1 MAIKF
6 VDRVPT
12 RPGRI
17 KITPEDGSDVWYGV
31 MERADEPSVE
41 GTPINAANLNA
52 MQENQGM
59 SGYMTVYVAPSGSD
73 SLGTGLI
80 TAPYATITKAVSV
93 IPKQLNGYT
102 AMIYIES
109 GVYPE
114 KLTINGFSGGT
125 LMLTGVV
132 GASISVSSLSIQHTE
147 MLIFRNL
154 NFNVIGG
161 DDVLYGVHATG
172 SCMVVDTGS
181 FSASNASVSGI
192 YAILGSTVYLTNLSV
207 SAVGNALTATNGA
220 QIIVGTLTGTA
231 TESGMRVT
239 GGGRITFGS
248 STLTAPTMYVTA
260 SGGRILTGAQ
270 SNIPNY

>member
-17 KITPEDGSDVWYGV
+17 KITPEDGSPVWYGV

-52 MQENQGM
+52 MQQNQGM
-59 SGYMTVYVAPSGSD
+59 SGNLTVYVATSGSD
-73 SLGTGLI
+73 SLGDGTI
-80 TAPYATITKAVSV
+80 TAPYATITKALNVF
-93 IPKQLNGYT
+93 PKQLNGYT
-102 AMIYIES
+102 ATIYIES
-109 GVYPE
+109 GVYSE

-125 LMLTGVV
+125 LMFTGVT
-132 GASISVSSLSIQHTE
+132 GASISVKSLQIVHTE

-161 DDVLYGVHATG
+161 DDVSYGLHVTSG
-172 SCMVVDTGS
+172 CVVVDTGS
-181 FSASNASVSGI
+181 FSVSNASVSGI
-192 YAILGSTVYLTNLSV
+192 YAILGATAYFTNLSV
-207 SAVGNALTATNGA
+207 SAVGNAITATNGA
-220 QIIVGTLTGTA
+220 QVIAGTLTGNSRET
-231 TESGMRVT
+231 GMRVT

-248 STLTAPTMYVTA
+248 STLSSPTMYVTA
-260 SGGRILTGAQ
+260 SGGRILTGSQ
-270 SNIPNY
+270 SSIPNY